1 MKIIFNFFGKINKI
15 LCLRKLMLLRYH
27 ETIIIICNKS
37 FLLIHSGHQIKEI
50 VLIRIVLNCVVYF
63 LILNYFM
70 QIHFVSNLLF
80 MEIEL
85 ELNMKNSLVYCILA
99 LVY

>member
-1 MKIIFNFFGKINKI
+1 
-15 LCLRKLMLLRYH
+15 
-27 ETIIIICNKS
+27 
-37 FLLIHSGHQIKEI
+37 
-50 VLIRIVLNCVVYF
+50 
-63 LILNYFM
+63 M